1 MKRFRKLISIWGR
14 LVFVLLIILAAFVF
28 AMFQG
33 GYVSWAIFYAI
44 TPFILYSISLFLYPL
59 RTVTAQRVIR
69 TPSVKNGGK
78 LLVSLT
84 VKRDFPF
91 PLLYTV
97 ISEKWRD
104 EDILLVTKGTM
115 KKLFVFGFQKTEEW
129 QYEIDRM
136 PRGEHV
142 LEGLEIEV
150 SDFFGWVRKKHFIP
164 LKNTVLVYPK
174 MTDIHYVPIDT
185 QYDLG
190 SMISPYNIVKDTTM
204 ATGIRDYQSGDRVSW
219 IHWKSFARTQTLM
232 TKEFEDRR
240 SQDLL
245 VIFDGRPSETF
256 EEQVEF
262 TASILKEA
270 TNDQAGIGFLTTGA
284 ESATFPFIQSEEQ
297 FNKVLIH
304 LAKIK
309 PSDESTAVISNDY
322 RTEFSQSGSVI
333 LITAHPDWPF
343 LESVISN
350 VTNARSITCFTV
362 VKKDAPVKNVL
373 AEDIRLAKSKGISV
387 HALTKEQFPTA
398 FKGVIHS

>member
-1 MKRFRKLISIWGR
+1 MKRFRKLLSIWGR
-14 LVFVLLIILAAFVF
+14 LVFVLFILVSAFVF

-44 TPFILYSISLFLYPL
+44 LPFILYSLFLFLYPL
-59 RTVTAQRVIR
+59 RTVTAERIIR
-69 TPSVKNGGK
+69 TPSVENGGK
-78 LLVSLT
+78 LVVSLT

-97 ISEKWRD
+97 ISEKWSD
-104 EDILLVTKGTM
+104 EEILLVTKGAM
-115 KKLFVFGFQKTEEW
+115 NKLFVFGFQKKEEW
-129 QYEIDRM
+129 QYEIERM

-142 LEGLEIEV
+142 LEGVEIEV
-150 SDFFGWVRKKHFIP
+150 SDFFGWIRKKHFIP

-190 SMISPYNIVKDTTM
+190 SMISPYNVVKDTTM
-204 ATGIRDYQSGDRVSW
+204 ATGVRDYQSGDRVSW

-256 EEQVEF
+256 EEQVELA
-262 TASILKEA
+262 ASILKEA
-270 TNDQAGIGFLTTGA
+270 TNDQAGIGFLTTGT
-284 ESATFPFIQSEEQ
+284 ESATFPYIQSEEQ
-297 FNKVLIH
+297 FRKVLIH

-309 PSDESTAVISNDY
+309 PSDESTAFMSNDY
-322 RTEFSQSGSVI
+322 RNEFSQSGSVI
-333 LITAHPDWPF
+333 LITAHPDWAF
-343 LESVISN
+343 LESVIGN

-362 VKKDAPVKNVL
+362 VKKDAPVKNML

-387 HALTKEQFPTA
+387 HTLTKEQFPTA
-398 FKGVIHS
+398 FKGVIHA

>member
-1 MKRFRKLISIWGR
+1 
-14 LVFVLLIILAAFVF
+14 
-28 AMFQG
+28 MFQG

-44 TPFILYSISLFLYPL
+44 FPFILYSVALFLYPL
-59 RTVTAQRVIR
+59 RTVTAERVIR
-69 TPSVKNGGK
+69 TASVENGGK
-78 LLVSLT
+78 LIVSLK

-104 EDILLVTKGTM
+104 EDIRFVTKGTM
-115 KKLFVFGFQKTEEW
+115 KKLFVFGFQKKEEW

-142 LEGLEIEV
+142 LEGVEIEV
-150 SDFFGWVRKKHFIP
+150 SDFFGWIRKKHFIP

-174 MTDIHYVPIDT
+174 MTDLHYAPIDT

-190 SMISPYNIVKDTTM
+190 SMISPYNVVKDTTM
-204 ATGIRDYQSGDRVSW
+204 ATGVRDYQAGDRVSW

-256 EEQVEF
+256 EEQVELA
-262 TASILKEA
+262 ASILKEA
-270 TNDQAGIGFLTTGA
+270 TNDQAGIGFLSTGK

-297 FNKVLIH
+297 FRKVLVH

-309 PSDESTAVISNDY
+309 PSDDSAAIISTDY
-322 RTEFSQSGSVI
+322 RDEFIQSGSVI
-333 LITAHPDWPF
+333 LITSHPDWAF

-362 VKKDAPVKNVL
+362 VKKDTPLKSVL
-373 AEDIRLAKSKGISV
+373 AADIRLAKSKGISV